1 VGVDEFV
8 PIVEFEGVLA
18 VEEASFFNVDEVS
31 VADNTDLISEE
42 NPRIV
47 LENEPAE
54 TSVILLTFLRKSRE
68 RATSRRFFTSVI
80 VNY

>member
-31 VADNTDLISEE
+31 VADNTVSEE